1 MALKLIAEGIIL
13 IALLIIYCL
22 IGIRGGAVGMVFL
35 YDKKVQ
41 DRSVE
46 LGLIT
51 REAIRKNA
59 ILFKAIGIASYAAY
73 AIICAYVINGAQG
86 FLEGFWQILTI
97 LLICSIGDRLI
108 IDELWV
114 CRTRA
119 WVIPGTEE
127 FMPYISRRDKCRKW
141 IFGTVGMAVI
151 AAVLSGIMTIFGK

>member
-59 ILFKAIGIASYAAY
+59 ILFKAIGIA
-73 AIICAYVINGAQG
+73 
-86 FLEGFWQILTI
+86 
-97 LLICSIGDRLI
+97 
-108 IDELWV
+108 
-114 CRTRA
+114 
-119 WVIPGTEE
+119 
-127 FMPYISRRDKCRKW
+127 
-141 IFGTVGMAVI
+141 
-151 AAVLSGIMTIFGK
+151 